1 MSTITWC
8 CPLARRMSDY
18 SLDETDRRLL
28 ELLQDNARYSAINLA
43 ELIGVSDNTI
53 HNRIDRLEEQGII
66 TEYSTSIDHR
76 AVGLEFHFLL
86 VCTVPISEREAA
98 AEQVVDLPGVLGVT
112 ELMTGQRNLQI
123 RAVGA
128 RDDDITRLARKLDQ
142 LGIAIDD
149 EVLVRA
155 EHATIIEYDAIEGLE
170 TD

>member
-1 MSTITWC
+1 
-8 CPLARRMSDY
+8 MSDY

-28 ELLQDNARYSAINLA
+28 ELLQDDARYSAVNLA

-53 HNRIDRLEEQGII
+53 HNRIDRLEEKGII
-66 TEYSTSIDHR
+66 TGYSTSIDHR

-86 VCTVPISEREAA
+86 ICTVPISEREDI
-98 AEQVVDLPGVLGVT
+98 AEQVLDLPGVFEVT

-128 RDDDITRLARKLDQ
+128 EDDDITRLARKLDQ
-142 LGIAIDD
+142 LGITIDD

-155 EHATIIEYDAIEGLE
+155 DHATTIEYDAIEGME
-170 TD
+170 SD